1 MLLGR
6 KIKAKEGFTLI
17 EIMVALAI
25 LLFVVI
31 MAVSFFPLGLK
42 SAISSS
48 QQTVAIYL
56 AQAKIEEIIS
66 APYAEL
72 SAGETVEANLS
83 SIDQDFVSFSRTTNL
98 DYVDSNLND
107 SAIDLGLIRA
117 RVQVFWTDSQLGA
130 TASTSLITLIANL

>member
-1 MLLGR
+1 M
-6 KIKAKEGFTLI
+6 
-17 EIMVALAI
+17 
-25 LLFVVI
+25 
-31 MAVSFFPLGLK
+31 
-42 SAISSS
+42 
-48 QQTVAIYL
+48 AIYL